1 MSGTRC
7 HDADNNRKYHYKQLT
22 TKSMKKFILL
32 LLAFC
37 LALPMTYADNKNKQ
51 LEKALKK
58 EYKEK
63 KKELKKE
70 GWKLFGSSHS
80 LDVALLLH
88 YDKLQTLSEDGR
100 EVVGVATNVKSKNAG
115 HQMAINN
122 ACITYGQQAGSQVK
136 GRIVSDLAAN
146 GTGTDAAGEF
156 DHFYAAYERL
166 VEKEIRGEMEESFTV
181 VREMVSGIYEFQT
194 FFVVSES
201 SASKARIR
209 AMEDAFKE
217 SETAQKH
224 AKIIAD
230 FVREGVTTD

>member
-1 MSGTRC
+1 
-7 HDADNNRKYHYKQLT
+7 
-22 TKSMKKFILL
+22 MKKLIML

-70 GWKLFGSSHS
+70 GWKLFGSSRS
-80 LDVALLLH
+80 LDVALLSH
-88 YDKLQTLSEDGR
+88 YDKLTTLSEDGR

-146 GTGTDAAGEF
+146 GTDATGEF

-166 VEKEIRGEMEESFTV
+166 VEKEIRGEMEESFTIM
-181 VREMVSGIYEFQT
+181 REMTPGIYEFQT
-194 FFVVSES
+194 FFIVSES
-201 SASKARIR
+201 AASKARIR
-209 AMEDAFKE
+209 AMEDALKE
-217 SETAQKH
+217 SEAAQKH
-224 AKIIAD
+224 AKTIAD
-230 FVREGVTTD
+230 FVREGFTTE